1 MPLEID
7 SPLTELRGIGPVRAE
22 ALAAVGLRT
31 VRDLLHHLPF
41 RYEDRRQLTSV
52 CDVAEEGAYSLVVRV
67 GDLKR
72 IRVRRRGLSI
82 VKGWLEDET
91 GRLPAVW
98 FNRPYLTQQVE
109 EGELY
114 LVHGRVRRRGDRLE
128 MMNSSCE
135 LASGALLGG
144 RIVSVYNSVGGLGPS
159 LLRKLQRQA
168 LAELALD
175 GQVDDM
181 PSRLRRRHDLPSWGE
196 ALTQV
201 HQPDDA
207 ADVSL
212 LNERRSP
219 AHRRLIYG
227 EFLELQVEL
236 ALLRSLETREEKG
249 HRYEVGKGLQ
259 SLMRE
264 VLPFRL
270 TDAQEQALQEILEDL
285 TRPFPMLRLLQG
297 DVGSGK
303 TIVAAMALIA
313 AMENGM
319 QGAFMAPTELL
330 AAQHF
335 RTLRQLLEPRF
346 RLALLTGS
354 GAEAS
359 VVRRGLSDGSIQLAV
374 GTHAL
379 IQESV
384 AFDRLAL
391 AIVDEQHRFGVVQRQ
406 ILQQK
411 GQRPDMLVMT
421 ATPIPRSLALT
432 AYGDL
437 SLSVIDELPPGRREV
452 VTRVVPQDRRDSV
465 YGWLAERLEK
475 GGQAYVVFPMIDE
488 SSEVRCASIS
498 DQGETLRRLLSRW
511 RSEILHGRVEVEDRE
526 RIMELFGAGEIR
538 LLVATTIIEVGVDVP
553 QATVMIIESAER
565 FGLAQL
571 HQLRGRVGRGGA
583 RSYCVALHGQLTEEA
598 EKRLGVF
605 AETNDGFRIAEADLE
620 IRGPGDLL
628 GKRQAGEPLFR
639 VANIVTDRMWLDRS
653 RDDARELLENLE
665 DEGAQPFMNRMER
678 KARGQYQRLA
688 GG

>member
-1 MPLEID
+1 MSLEID

-41 RYEDRRQLTSV
+41 RYEDRRQLTSI

-98 FNRPYLTQQVE
+98 FNRPYLAQQVE

-175 GQVDDM
+175 GQVDDL

-196 ALTQV
+196 ALIQV

-359 VVRRGLSDGSIQLAV
+359 AVRRGLSDGSIQLAV

-553 QATVMIIESAER
+553 QATVMVIESAER

>member
-41 RYEDRRQLTSV
+41 RYEDRRQLTST
-52 CDVAEEGAYSLVVRV
+52 CDVADEGAYSLAVRV
-67 GDLKR
+67 ADLKR

-82 VKGWLEDET
+82 VKGWLEDDT

-98 FNRPYLTQQVE
+98 FNRPYLPQQIE

-114 LVHGRVRRRGDRLE
+114 LIHGRVRRRADRLE
-128 MMNSSCE
+128 MMNASCE
-135 LASGALLGG
+135 LASQALLGG
-144 RIVSVYNSVGGLGPS
+144 RIVSVYSSLGGLGPS

-168 LAELALD
+168 LGELAMDCL
-175 GQVDDM
+175 VDDV
-181 PSRLRRRHDLPSWGE
+181 PSRLRRRHGLPSWGE
-196 ALTQV
+196 ALMQV
-201 HQPDDA
+201 HQPEDG

-227 EFLELQVEL
+227 EFLELQVQL
-236 ALLRSLETREEKG
+236 ALLRSLETRKKKG
-249 HRYEVGKGLQ
+249 HRYEVGKAIHK
-259 SLMRE
+259 LMQE

-270 TDAQEQALQEILEDL
+270 TGAQERALREILEDL
-285 TRPFPMLRLLQG
+285 ERPFPMLRLLQG

-303 TIVAAMALIA
+303 TIVAALALIA

-335 RTLRQLLEPRF
+335 RTLRRLLEPRF
-346 RLALLTGS
+346 RIALLTGS
-354 GAEAS
+354 GADAS
-359 VVRRGLSDGSIQLAV
+359 TVRRGLADGSIQLAV

-379 IQESV
+379 IQEGV
-384 AFDRLAL
+384 AFERLAL

-475 GGQAYVVFPMIDE
+475 GGQAYAVFPMIDE
-488 SSEVRCASIS
+488 SSELRCASIS
-498 DQGETLRRLLSRW
+498 GQGETLRRLLSKW
-511 RSEILHGRVEVEDRE
+511 PSEILHGRVEAEDRE
-526 RIMELFGAGEIR
+526 RIMESFAAGEIR
-538 LLVATTIIEVGVDVP
+538 LLVATTIVEVGVDVP
-553 QATVMIIESAER
+553 EATVMVIESAER

-571 HQLRGRVGRGGA
+571 HQLRGRVGRGGE

-598 EKRLGVF
+598 ERRLGVF
-605 AETNDGFRIAEADLE
+605 AESNDGFRIAEADLE

-653 RDDARELLENLE
+653 RADAKELLENLE
-665 DEGAQPFMNRMER
+665 GEGAQPFMQRMER

>member
-1 MPLEID
+1 
-7 SPLTELRGIGPVRAE
+7 
-22 ALAAVGLRT
+22 
-31 VRDLLHHLPF
+31 
-41 RYEDRRQLTSV
+41 
-52 CDVAEEGAYSLVVRV
+52 
-67 GDLKR
+67 
-72 IRVRRRGLSI
+72 
-82 VKGWLEDET
+82 
-91 GRLPAVW
+91 
-98 FNRPYLTQQVE
+98 
-109 EGELY
+109 
-114 LVHGRVRRRGDRLE
+114 
-128 MMNSSCE
+128 MM
-135 LASGALLGG
+135 
-144 RIVSVYNSVGGLGPS
+144 
-159 LLRKLQRQA
+159 
-168 LAELALD
+168 
-175 GQVDDM
+175 
-181 PSRLRRRHDLPSWGE
+181 
-196 ALTQV
+196 QV
-201 HQPDDA
+201 HQPEDG

-212 LNERRSP
+212 LNERRSA

-236 ALLRSLETREEKG
+236 ALLRSLETRKKKG
-249 HRYEVGKGLQ
+249 HRYEVGKAIHK
-259 SLMRE
+259 LMQE

-270 TDAQEQALQEILEDL
+270 TGAQERALREILEDL
-285 TRPFPMLRLLQG
+285 ERPFPMLRLLQG

-303 TIVAAMALIA
+303 TIVAALALIA

-335 RTLRQLLEPRF
+335 RTLRRLLEPRF
-346 RLALLTGS
+346 RIALLTGS
-354 GAEAS
+354 GADAS
-359 VVRRGLSDGSIQLAV
+359 AVRRGLADGSIQLAV

-379 IQESV
+379 IQEGV
-384 AFDRLAL
+384 AFERLAL

-475 GGQAYVVFPMIDE
+475 GGQAYAVFPMIDE
-488 SSEVRCASIS
+488 SSELRCASIS
-498 DQGETLRRLLSRW
+498 GQGETLRRLLSKW
-511 RSEILHGRVEVEDRE
+511 PSEILHGRVEAEDRE
-526 RIMELFGAGEIR
+526 RIMESFAAGEIR
-538 LLVATTIIEVGVDVP
+538 LLVATTIVEVGVDVP
-553 QATVMIIESAER
+553 EATVMVIESAER

-571 HQLRGRVGRGGA
+571 HQLRGRVGRGGE

-598 EKRLGVF
+598 ERRLGVF
-605 AETNDGFRIAEADLE
+605 AESNDGFRIAEADLE

-653 RDDARELLENLE
+653 RADAKELLENLE
-665 DEGAQPFMNRMER
+665 GEGAQPFMQRMER